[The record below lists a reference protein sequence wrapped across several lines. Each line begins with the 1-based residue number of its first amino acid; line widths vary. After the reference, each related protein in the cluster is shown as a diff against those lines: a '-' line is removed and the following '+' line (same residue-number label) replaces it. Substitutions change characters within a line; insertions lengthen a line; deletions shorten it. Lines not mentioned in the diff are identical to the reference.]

1 MGGHER
7 RPALKKVA
15 PRDRRRLSGVWLST
29 AMTALLA
36 PIWTARAQAPATVN
50 VSVDA
55 TAPGMPLERV
65 WPFHGYDE
73 INYTTTPD
81 GSALLGTIA
90 AAQSSPVHVRSHFLL
105 NTGDGTPAMKWGST
119 NVYTEDAAGNPVY
132 SWTLTDGIL
141 DPDRRNPGHHHRGR
155 RASVRR
161 DRLHASGAFHAPD
174 PLPKLQRP
182 GARRRVFLSP
192 DRLSEVG
199 GSHSHVGDA
208 RERKLPERRGELA
221 VGAVE
226 RTRLRL
232 LERHVGRLRD
242 ALRLHGIGAARGDP
256 QCGARWPGGAER
268 RRQLPDAIPPALCD
282 RHQRRH
288 GQHRDA
294 PGPRDLPRERRRC
307 RHRRPRRDGPR
318 QPAPTSP
325 FRLQR
330 GGGVL
335 PIQA

>member
-132 SWTLTDGIL
+132 SWDLTDGIMDTITGVGAFPFVEIGFMPEALSTHPTPYRNSSTTML
-141 DPDRRNPGHHHRGR
+141 DGGCFYPPTDYTKWADLISTWAMHANERYPDVA
-155 RASVRR
+155 ASWLWELWNEPDFSYWQGTVA
-161 DRLHASGAFHAPD
+161 DYAELYDYPESALHA
-174 PLPKLQRP
+174 
-182 GARRRVFLSP
+182 V
-192 DRLSEVG
+192 
-199 GSHSHVGDA
+199 
-208 RERKLPERRGELA
+208 
-221 VGAVE
+221 
-226 RTRLRL
+226 
-232 LERHVGRLRD
+232 
-242 ALRLHGIGAARGDP
+242 
-256 QCGARWPGGAER
+256 
-268 RRQLPDAIPPALCD
+268 LPDAALGGPAVAGAGGSFLTQFLKHCAT
-282 RHQRRH
+282 
-288 GQHRDA
+288 GVNA
-294 PGPRDLPRERRRC
+294 VTGNI
-307 RHRRPRRDGPR
+307 
-318 QPAPTSP
+318 AT
-325 FRLQR
+325 RLYLVTFHAK
-330 GGGVL
+330 GGVG
-335 PIQA
+335 IVGDHV